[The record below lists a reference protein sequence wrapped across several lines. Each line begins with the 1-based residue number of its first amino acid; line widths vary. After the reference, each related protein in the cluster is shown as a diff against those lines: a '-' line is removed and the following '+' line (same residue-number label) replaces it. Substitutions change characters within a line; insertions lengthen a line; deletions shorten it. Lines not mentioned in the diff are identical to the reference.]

1 MNSNTEEL
9 MQQLGQQYEGTVM
22 KPMYTAVVT
31 VNPGQ
36 EGHARMSGHARSSDG
51 LLDLNLA
58 FPAELGGRG
67 QGTNPEQLFAA
78 GYAAC
83 FHGAL
88 ALAARK
94 AGIDASKATVTCA
107 ITIGKDP
114 SDGGYMLAA
123 KLNVDIPGADRE
135 KAEQAVESAHLLC
148 PYSKAIRGNVDVEV
162 TVV

>member
-1 MNSNTEEL
+1 MKPTKEEL
-9 MQQLGQQYEGTVM
+9 MQQLSQQYEGTGM

-31 VNPGQ
+31 VSPGQ

-51 LLDLNLA
+51 ILDLNLT
-58 FPAELGGRG
+58 FPTELGGNG

-94 AGIDASKATVTCA
+94 ARIDASQATVSCA
-107 ITIGKDP
+107 VTIGRDP
-114 SDGGYMLAA
+114 NDGGYMLAA
-123 KLNVDIPGADRE
+123 KLSVAIPNTESDR
-135 KAEQAVESAHLLC
+135 AEQLIAQAHQLC
-148 PYSKAIRGNVDVEV
+148 PYSKAIRGNIDVEV
-162 TVV
+162 TVA

>member
-1 MNSNTEEL
+1 MKPTTEEL
-9 MQQLGQQYEGTVM
+9 MQQLGQQYEGTEM
-22 KPMYTAVVT
+22 KPLYTAVVT

-51 LLDLNLA
+51 ILDLNLA
-58 FPAELGGRG
+58 FPTELGGKG

-94 AGIDASKATVTCA
+94 ARIDASQARVSCA
-107 ITIGKDP
+107 VTIGRDP
-114 SDGGYMLAA
+114 DDGGYMLAA
-123 KLNVDIPGADRE
+123 NLSVEMPNTERE
-135 KAEQAVESAHLLC
+135 RAEQLVAQAHHLC
-148 PYSKAIRGNVDVEV
+148 PYSKAIRGNVEV
-162 TVV
+162 GLRII

>member
-1 MNSNTEEL
+1 MKPSTEEL

-31 VNPGQ
+31 VSPGQ

-51 LLDLNLA
+51 ILDLNLA
-58 FPAELGGRG
+58 FPTELGGNG
-67 QGTNPEQLFAA
+67 KGTNPEQLFAA

-88 ALAARK
+88 ALAARSAK
-94 AGIDASKATVTCA
+94 IDASQATVSCA
-107 ITIGKDP
+107 VTIGRDP
-114 SDGGYMLAA
+114 DDGGYMLAA
-123 KLNVDIPGADRE
+123 KLSVEMPNTERDCTEHLVA
-135 KAEQAVESAHLLC
+135 QAHQLC

-162 TVV
+162 TVA

>member
-1 MNSNTEEL
+1 MKHTTEEL

-31 VNPGQ
+31 VSPGK
-36 EGHARMSGHARSSDG
+36 EGHARMSGHARSRDDI
-51 LLDLNLA
+51 LDLNLA
-58 FPAELGGRG
+58 FPTELGGNG

-94 AGIDASKATVTCA
+94 TKIDTSQTTVSCA
-107 ITIGKDP
+107 VTIGRDP

-123 KLNVDIPGADRE
+123 KLSIEMPGTEPER
-135 KAEQAVESAHLLC
+135 AERLIAQAHKLC
-148 PYSKAIRGNVDVEV
+148 PYSKAINGNVDVEI
-162 TVV
+162 VVV